1 MLFTY
6 VKVADNIKACV
17 REEIVSCK
25 SIDLVSAAVR
35 YEGLDMT
42 NTLLNEKVASLTKSL
57 QDETLSEDE
66 INGIKRKIEKLEE
79 EIKDNFK
86 TMQALKPRWEYTV
99 NHIAESHNEYVK
111 NDEYAVRNVLR
122 LTACQ
127 ENSKL
132 YKYVVMN
139 RIENVQLYEAMERI
153 HQLEDRDIDEMGC
166 LVDGENQRN
175 DYSFSAAEIG
185 KIIKSLFSLPIET
198 DMTKKINMK
207 FNKTDLAYIHN
218 LYVRSLNVRFSRIG
232 KSNEIR
238 YEGRTLKTLIQRKR
252 DKEGK
257 TTYDFTRFYEVISK
271 LAIEYLVK

>member
-6 VKVADNIKACV
+6 VKVADNIKACI

-132 YKYVVMN
+132 YKYVIMN

-185 KIIKSLFSLPIET
+185 KIVKSLFSLPIET
-198 DMTKKINMK
+198 DLTKKINMK

-238 YEGRTLKTLIQRKR
+238 YEGRTLKTLIQCKK

-257 TTYDFTRFYEVISK
+257 TTYDFTRF
-271 LAIEYLVK
+271 

>member
-132 YKYVVMN
+132 YKYVIMN

-185 KIIKSLFSLPIET
+185 KIVKSLFSLPIET
-198 DMTKKINMK
+198 DLTKKINMK

-218 LYVRSLNVRFSRIG
+218 LYVRSLNVRFSRTG

-238 YEGRTLKTLIQRKR
+238 YEGRTLKTLIQCKK

>member
-238 YEGRTLKTLIQRKR
+238 YEGRTLKTLIQHKR

>member
-175 DYSFSAAEIG
+175 DYSFSAAKIG

>member
-6 VKVADNIKACV
+6 VKVADNIKACI

-132 YKYVVMN
+132 YKYVIMN

-185 KIIKSLFSLPIET
+185 KIVKSLFSLPIET
-198 DMTKKINMK
+198 DLTKKINMK

-238 YEGRTLKTLIQRKR
+238 YEGRTLKTLIQCKK